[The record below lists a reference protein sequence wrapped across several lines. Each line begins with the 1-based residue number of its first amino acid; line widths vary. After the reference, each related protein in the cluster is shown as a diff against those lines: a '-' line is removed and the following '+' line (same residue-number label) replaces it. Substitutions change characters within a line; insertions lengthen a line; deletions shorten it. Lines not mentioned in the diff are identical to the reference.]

1 MYRRLLLAAC
11 LMALSACA
19 SDDPGQPKRLRP
31 GQPGWAGRMVPGDRL
46 APVRLFVSP
55 SGEAFRGEDGL
66 GRWLAQA
73 DADHDGSVD
82 LVEFRADA
90 LRAFKALDTNGDG
103 VIDGLELQHYE
114 HDMVPEV
121 ATDTFDAGP
130 TAGRG
135 PGGESGGGGRRG
147 GRGGGGIGGGVM
159 GGGGMGGGRAR
170 GDTGFGP
177 DLSQQQTQTRV
188 PGAGL
193 MGAARY
199 SLLNEPEPISAADAD
214 LDGKVTLTEWTAI
227 TDRRFA
233 KLDHAKAGKLTRES
247 LLHPPPKPKDAKAP

>member
-19 SDDPGQPKRLRP
+19 SDDPSQPKRLKP
-31 GQPGWAGRMVPGDRL
+31 GDPGWAGRMVPGERL
-46 APVRLFVSP
+46 AAVRLFVSP

-66 GRWLAQA
+66 GHWLAQA
-73 DADHDGSVD
+73 DTDHDGSVD
-82 LVEFRADA
+82 LKEFRTDA

-114 HDMVPEV
+114 HDVVPEV
-121 ATDTFDAGP
+121 ATDSFDTGP
-130 TAGRG
+130 TAGRN
-135 PGGESGGGGRRG
+135 PGKGSGGGGRRG
-147 GRGGGGIGGGVM
+147 GRGGGGGGGRG
-159 GGGGMGGGRAR
+159 GGGGMGGGR
-170 GDTGFGP
+170 GSGGFGP
-177 DLSQQQTQTRV
+177 DLSQPTETRV

-214 LDGKVTLTEWTAI
+214 LDGKVTLAEWMAI

-233 KLDHAKAGKLTRES
+233 KLDHTKIGKLTRDS
-247 LLHPPPKPKDAKAP
+247 LLHPPPKPKDAPKP